1 MSNLVSR
8 AVLAASVAAASAT
21 PSLAQGPKSA
31 PVEQVRLDVGERV
44 TLHIAGKDLT
54 IGFRS
59 AMTLAGGEYRSHNC
73 DVVISMKTS
82 DGATAEME
90 ASVPSLGKWRDAT
103 SDMPV
108 TATCGEEE
116 DDTAILLVDA
126 RGSGA
131 TATTDKTAG
140 AAASG
145 AAGY

>member
-8 AVLAASVAAASAT
+8 AVLAASVAAASASL
-21 PSLAQGPKSA
+21 SLAQGPKS
-31 PVEQVRLDVGERV
+31 PLVEQVRLYVGEQV
-44 TLHIAGKDLT
+44 TLRIADRNLT
-54 IGFRS
+54 IALRS
-59 AMTLAGGEYRSHNC
+59 AMTLTDSEYRSHNC

-82 DGATAEME
+82 DGATVEVE

-108 TATCGEEE
+108 TATCGEEN

-126 RGSGA
+126 RGRGA

-140 AAASG
+140 VLASG